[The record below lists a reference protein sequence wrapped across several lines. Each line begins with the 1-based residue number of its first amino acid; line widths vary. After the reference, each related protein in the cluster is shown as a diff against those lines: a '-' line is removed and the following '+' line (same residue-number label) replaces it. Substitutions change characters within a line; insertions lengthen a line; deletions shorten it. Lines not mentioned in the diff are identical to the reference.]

1 MNLKKKLLSLSIIL
15 LFSLT
20 CDEAALPKDCLGD
33 EGGTAYIDECGV
45 CDTDSNNDN
54 VTCFDCTGQI
64 NGSYILDECNI
75 CNIYTSY
82 GGIKPNYPYGD
93 CDCKGVLDG
102 TSTTDNCGI
111 CDDDITNNCLID
123 CNNVWGGTAEEDECG
138 VCDEDSTNDNITC
151 VQDCAGTWGGTA
163 EEDECGVCD
172 SNIEN
177 NCIQDCAGTW
187 GGTAINDGCGVCNGD
202 NTTCQAGCTDE
213 NACNYDSSIDPS
225 NDDGSCTFADLNYDC
240 DGNCTTFD
248 CNGDCGGSAS
258 IDCSGECS
266 GGDTGIAAY
275 TICGCFDTNADN
287 FYCHLNS
294 TGCYDNPSVDTC
306 CENNTSVDASC
317 NVDCIY
323 SPNTGSQ
330 YSNPFI
336 DSDECEY
343 SPNVITINQGC
354 VNGYENPNY
363 GLVYNDTSVCEYY
376 GCTDESA
383 INYDEAATNCFDNTS
398 SCCSYPE
405 VSIYFGEITSS
416 TIEIFMQNSEEV
428 GGFQFSITGA
438 TINSGNEGS
447 AEENGLTVNGSSSG
461 TVLGFTFTD
470 SSIPIGDALLTILSA
485 TDVSEPICMNNFV
498 ISDTGGNN
506 LNISSNSVCSDE

>member
-1 MNLKKKLLSLSIIL
+1 MNLKKIILSLYIL

-20 CDEAALPKDCLGD
+20 CDKTPLPKDCLGD

-45 CDTDSNNDN
+45 CDADSNNDN

-64 NGSYILDECNI
+64 NGPYVLDECNV

-82 GGIKPNYPYGD
+82 SGVKPSYPYGD
-93 CDCKGVLDG
+93 CDCNGMLDG

-138 VCDEDSTNDNITC
+138 VCD
-151 VQDCAGTWGGTA
+151 
-163 EEDECGVCD
+163 

-177 NCIQDCAGTW
+177 DCTQDCAGTW
-187 GGTAINDGCGVCNGD
+187 GGTAIIDGCGICNGD
-202 NTTCQAGCTDE
+202 NTICDAGCTDE
-213 NACNYDSSIDPS
+213 NACNYDSSIDPL
-225 NDDGSCTFADLNYDC
+225 NDDGSCTFADQNYDC

-266 GGDTGIAAY
+266 GGDTGIVGYA
-275 TICGCFDTNADN
+275 ICGCFDTNADN

-294 TGCYDNPSVDTC
+294 TECYDNPSVDTC

-323 SPNTGSQ
+323 SPDTGAQ

-343 SPNVITINQGC
+343 SPNPITINHGC
-354 VNGYENPNY
+354 VDDYENPNY
-363 GLVYNDTSVCEYY
+363 GLVYNDTSLCEYY
-376 GCTDESA
+376 GTISL
-383 INYDEAATNCFDNTS
+383 
-398 SCCSYPE
+398 
-405 VSIYFGEITSS
+405 YFGDITASEIQ
-416 TIEIFMQNSEEV
+416 IFMENPEAV
-428 GGFQFSITGA
+428 GGFQFNITGA
-438 TINSGNEGS
+438 TITGASNGS
-447 AEENGLTVNGSSSG
+447 AAENGLTVSTSSS
-461 TVLGFTFTD
+461 TVIGFALTD
-470 SSIPIGDALLTILSA
+470 DSIPTGDGLLTILSV
-485 TDVSEPICMNNFV
+485 TDISEPICMNNFV
-498 ISDTGGNN
+498 ISDTGGSN
-506 LNISSNSVCSDE
+506 LNVSSNSVCSDE